1 MAERTRKADPASRP
15 ARRQKKT
22 VVLYSPDLNFCFS
35 LSLLFQDRYD
45 VITTTNLGMLEE
57 FVERHAA
64 DLVLM
69 DAVPSEGTLE
79 RIERLKRIRCGLPI
93 IMVYV
98 YSSRDFGLDRAVREK
113 IDSVFYKPFEVD
125 TVSSRIDCL
134 LNG

>member
-1 MAERTRKADPASRP
+1 MAERTRKAEPASHP
-15 ARRQKKT
+15 ARQQKKT

-35 LSLLFQDRYD
+35 LSLFFQDRYD

-57 FVERHAA
+57 FVEGHAA

-98 YSSRDFGLDRAVREK
+98 YSSRDFGLDRAVRER